1 MALTKKQLEW
11 LETRTEAAIEA
22 RVTKF
27 RGTLPELPTLGF
39 RDRLAAI
46 RAGKAKLKPDSELN
60 HWTDLVDA
68 YTYPTFVPIQK
79 KKDEQEAR
87 ISQYRKAL
95 KSAKEKL
102 MDNAILGDAK
112 EALAALESF
121 SAQIA
126 KIKA

>member
-11 LETRTEAAIEA
+11 LETRTEAIIEA
-22 RVTKF
+22 RITKF

-39 RDRLAAI
+39 RDQIAAI
-46 RAGKAKLKPDSELN
+46 RAGKAKLKPDGELN
-60 HWTDLVDA
+60 NWTSLADA
-68 YTYPTFVPIQK
+68 YTYPTFAPIQK

-87 ISQYRKAL
+87 ISEYRKAL
-95 KSAKEKL
+95 KSAKDKL

-112 EALAALESF
+112 GALAALESF
-121 SAQIA
+121 TAQIA